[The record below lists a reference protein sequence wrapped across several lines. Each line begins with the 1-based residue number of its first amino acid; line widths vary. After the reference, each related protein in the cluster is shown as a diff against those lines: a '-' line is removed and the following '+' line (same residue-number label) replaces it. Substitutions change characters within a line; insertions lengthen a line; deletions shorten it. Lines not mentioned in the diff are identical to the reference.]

1 MNRFADSLGRLERLR
16 PDMAAAPVPVG
27 MTRHWGNNFGHPDW
41 MFEGTKLSAE
51 DLDRTFIPVI
61 DDLRL
66 IANLVENVGEKAL
79 LTSVIERPVVAPGGL
94 LSRAPDLGAS
104 LELIVAELTRTSPY
118 FNIGFKRDSPMVS
131 IEIECD
137 PDVGDL
143 GRFLELAFLFLVL
156 RMVDSFI
163 SYAGARRWLHPPI
176 GAEISGV
183 EDNLIAEI
191 NAIAQRR
198 FVSSN
203 GPTLLRV
210 HSDYL
215 ALPNPDF
222 RNQQSEKAPS
232 GQSVE
237 QLAASPSDQSLRAQ
251 IRERLTR
258 TRRIPQMAD
267 LAAERGVSVR
277 TLARELSSKGL
288 SLRNLTN
295 DVRMEL
301 SAEYLASGEMSV
313 SQVSEN
319 LGYSEAS
326 SFIRSFRKNFG
337 TAPGEW
343 RRGTT
348 RARL

>member
-1 MNRFADSLGRLERLR
+1 
-16 PDMAAAPVPVG
+16 MAAAPVPVG
-27 MTRHWGNNFGHPDW
+27 MTRHWGNSFGHPDW

-104 LELIVAELTRTSPY
+104 LKVLTAELTRTSPY
-118 FNIGFKRDSPMVS
+118 FLVEFTHGDEMVG
-131 IEIECD
+131 IDIATD
-137 PDVGDL
+137 PDVGPL
-143 GRFLELAFLFLVL
+143 GRFLELTCLFLLL
-156 RMVDSFI
+156 RLIDSFI
-163 SYAGARRWLHPPI
+163 GHAGPGQKTRPVIA
-176 GAEISGV
+176 AEISGV
-183 EDNLIAEI
+183 EEGLIAEI
-191 NAIAQRR
+191 NAIAQER
-198 FVSSN
+198 FVMSDQS
-203 GPTLLRV
+203 TMLRL
-210 HSDYL
+210 HTSYL
-215 ALPNPDF
+215 DLPNPDY
-222 RNQQSEKAPS
+222 RNSQREELQEDPRV
-232 GQSVE
+232 GQPTASASV
-237 QLAASPSDQSLRAQ
+237 QSLKAQ
-251 IRERLTR
+251 IRERLR
-258 TRRIPQMAD
+258 LNRRIPQMAD
-267 LAAERGVSVR
+267 LASERGMSVR

>member
-1 MNRFADSLGRLERLR
+1 MNRFADTLDRLERLR
-16 PDMAAAPVPVG
+16 PNMAAAPVPVG
-27 MTRHWGNNFGHPDW
+27 ITRYWGKSFGHPDW
-41 MFEGTKLSAE
+41 MFEGTSLTAD

-66 IANLVENVGEKAL
+66 VANLVENVGEKAL
-79 LTSVIERPVVAPGGL
+79 LTNVIERPFVAPGGL
-94 LSRAPDLGAS
+94 LRDAPDLGAS
-104 LELIVAELTRTSPY
+104 IEIVAKQVNLTSPY
-118 FNIGFKRDSPMVS
+118 SDVS
-131 IEIECD
+131 IASEDNLVVIYFRSE

-143 GRFLELAFLFLVL
+143 GRFLELAFLFLSL
-156 RMVDSFI
+156 RMIDSFT
-163 SYAGARRWLHPPI
+163 SHAGHRERVQSEI
-176 GAEISGV
+176 VAEISGV
-183 EDNLIAEI
+183 ADDMIAQI
-191 NAIAQRR
+191 NAIAQQR
-198 FVSSN
+198 FVASAGATS
-203 GPTLLRV
+203 LRM
-210 HSDYL
+210 HRDYL
-215 ALPNPDF
+215 ALANPDF
-222 RNQQSEKAPS
+222 RGSQAKQASS
-232 GQSVE
+232 GSTDAHSAVHATVLSIRTE
-237 QLAASPSDQSLRAQ
+237 
-251 IRERLTR
+251 IRERLR
-258 TRRIPQMAD
+258 LNRRIPQMAD
-267 LAAERGVSVR
+267 LASERGMSVR

-337 TAPGEW
+337 SAPGEW